1 MDSIALGTLAGS
13 VTSLFFSYFPGL
25 STWFSGLESDKKSLF
40 NLVVLALVTI
50 GAYVSNCYGIYQLGL
65 VCDQQG
71 LVDLI
76 KLFVATVVGS
86 QSTWLA
92 TRRL

>member
-25 STWFSGLESDKKSLF
+25 KGWFDTLESDKKSLV
-40 NLVVLALVTI
+40 NLVVLAVVSI
-50 GAYVSNCYGIYQLGL
+50 GAYVSNCYGIYKLGL
-65 VCDQQG
+65 ACDQQG
-71 LVDLI
+71 LVELV
-76 KLFVATVVGS
+76 KLFIATVVGS